1 MFKLYDYQQNLIDQ
15 ARKQVADGKNVLIVS
30 PPGSGKSV
38 VISEIIRLATTK
50 GGRVLFLV
58 HRKELIE
65 QITGS
70 LTKHGVN
77 LSQVDLLTVGKAKNR
92 LDILQKPT
100 LIITDESH
108 HSKASTYQAIYD
120 YYSDVTRVGLT
131 ATPWR
136 MSGDGYT
143 DTYEVMVEGKSVQWL
158 IDNQRLAP
166 CRYYSA
172 LSIDTNKLKTRNG
185 EYTNQS
191 IDEAFGK
198 AIYGDIVAEY
208 RKHADGQKAIL
219 YAHSLEASKSFSREF
234 QQAGIQ
240 SVHVDSKTPPAERE
254 AIMRAFRDGEIQ
266 VLCNVD
272 LISEGFDVPD
282 CTVTIL
288 CRPTRSLVLFL
299 QQSMRSMRYQ
309 PNKTA
314 IILDCVAN
322 WQLHGLPYTLHDWS
336 KYFKGGWK
344 RKNKKNTVQAKECPD
359 CGALWPLAQ
368 VTCELCQY
376 DFGEQER
383 KEKARLDAVLEEIRQ
398 EELNNKRLASY
409 RYGSDPEMN
418 WKIAKA
424 KTKVTGKGRALY
436 KLLFFYVDNHKYQIS
451 DEELMRIT
459 GTSPYNYKIAREWVQ
474 KQKRKIITRY

>member
-1 MFKLYDYQQNLIDQ
+1 MFKLYDYQRDLIDQ

-38 VISEIIRLATTK
+38 VISEIIRLATSK

-70 LTKHGVN
+70 LTKHGVD
-77 LSQVDLLTVGKAKNR
+77 LSMVDLLTVGRAKNR

-158 IDNQRLAP
+158 IENQRLADF
-166 CRYYSA
+166 RYFGP
-172 LSIDTNKLKTRNG
+172 KLFDVKKLRTRNG

-198 AIYGDIVAEY
+198 TIYGDIVEAY
-208 RKHADGQKAIL
+208 QKNTKDEQAIL
-219 YAHSLEASKSFSREF
+219 YAHSIEASRSFSEEF
-234 QQAGIQ
+234 LKAGIQ
-240 SVHVDSKTPPAERE
+240 SVHVDSKTPQAERE
-254 AIMRAFRDGEIQ
+254 AIMRAFRDGEIK

-299 QQSMRSMRYQ
+299 QQSMRSMRYK
-309 PNKTA
+309 PGKIAT
-314 IILDCVAN
+314 IIDCVEN
-322 WQLHGLPYTLHDWS
+322 YSLHGFPNAAHDWE

-344 RKNKKNTVQAKECPD
+344 KRSQKPRSIEVKECPE
-359 CGALWPLAQ
+359 CRSMWPLNARI
-368 VTCELCQY
+368 CELCGH
-376 DFGEQER
+376 DFGIEIDREKER
-383 KEKARLDAVLEEIRQ
+383 KAAELVEIARSTQKALWLSKKKFNGDIARDWE
-398 EELNNKRLASY
+398 
-409 RYGSDPEMN
+409 
-418 WKIAKA
+418 IAKA
-424 KTKVTGKGRALY
+424 RAKTSKGNPLYKIIFYYEGKEFDKSEFMKVTGITPQQLRVAL
-436 KLLFFYVDNHKYQIS
+436 
-451 DEELMRIT
+451 
-459 GTSPYNYKIAREWVQ
+459 EWVRKRKQ
-474 KQKRKIITRY
+474 KQTITVRY